1 MSYPFTRPNDTS
13 TGGAGGGGVGGL
25 SGGSGRVMIA
35 APPWPLNRPFPWPY
49 PSSATQGSVGG
60 AGGVGKVSV
69 PKVPWYQPYQPYWP
83 YAVPDQ
89 YYRGLP
95 TNPLR
100 M

>member
-1 MSYPFTRPNDTS
+1 MSYPFTRPNTTS
-13 TGGAGGGGVGGL
+13 TGGAGGNGAAVN
-25 SGGSGRVMIA
+25 GGSGRVMVA
-35 APPWPLNRPFPWPY
+35 DPVWPINRPFPWPY
-49 PSSATQGSVGG
+49 PASATQGAVGG

-69 PKVPWYQPYQPYWP
+69 PMPPWYQPYQPYFP

-100 M
+100 S